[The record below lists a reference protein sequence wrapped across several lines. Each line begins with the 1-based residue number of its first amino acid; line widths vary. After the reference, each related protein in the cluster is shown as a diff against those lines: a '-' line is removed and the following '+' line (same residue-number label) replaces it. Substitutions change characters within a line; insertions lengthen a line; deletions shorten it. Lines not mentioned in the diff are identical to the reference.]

1 MPVTTRRVSNRQSTM
16 ARPTKQYGKQYGK
29 KATVVEVIASP
40 PPQNKRKR
48 AVSTELGEEEDGS
61 YDSDSVIEES
71 DTYRTKEIPLSSRT
85 KRLHSSPNGVRRTQD
100 KGEAT
105 ENYEVLSD
113 LKDTDVDHSFKG
125 RSIGRSTRTL

>member
-1 MPVTTRRVSNRQSTM
+1 M

-29 KATVVEVIASP
+29 KATVVEVVASP

-71 DTYRTKEIPLSSRT
+71 DSYVTRGTPLSSRT
-85 KRLHSSPNGVRRTQD
+85 KKLHSSPKGVRRAQG
-100 KGEAT
+100 KGEDA
-105 ENYEVLSD
+105 ENYEVLSHM
-113 LKDTDVDHSFKG
+113 KDTDVDHSFKG
-125 RSIGRSTRTL
+125 SSIGRSTHTL